1 MTLPLLISVPHAGLF
16 VPQEVEDLCILGEQ
30 DIIKDSDEGADEIY
44 LPLRTEV
51 SALVKTNVAR
61 AILDMN
67 RREDDRRMDG
77 IVKTHTCWDVP
88 VYSKFP
94 SEAIIKSLIKKYYR
108 PYHSDLSRLARGLEL
123 GVDCHTMAP
132 EGPPVG
138 PDPGVRRPHVCLSNG
153 EGTCPQS
160 WLKSLAKCFQKA
172 FETEVAINHPFRGGH
187 IIRSHARELPWV
199 QLELSR
205 EPFLTPEE
213 KGRWVLRALKD
224 WCSKLS

>member
-1 MTLPLLISVPHAGLF
+1 MTLPFLISIPHAGLI
-16 VPQEVEDLCILGEQ
+16 VPREVEDLCILSKQ

-51 SALVKTNVAR
+51 SALVTTNVAR
-61 AILDMN
+61 AIIDMN
-67 RREDDRRMDG
+67 RREDDRRKDG
-77 IVKTHTCWDVP
+77 IIKTHTCWDVT

-94 SEAIIKSLIKKYYR
+94 SEAIIKGLIDKYYR
-108 PYHSDLSRLARGLEL
+108 PYHSDLSRLARGLKL

-153 EGTCPQS
+153 EGTCPKS
-160 WLKSLAKCFQKA
+160 WLQFLAECFQKA

-187 IIRSHARELPWV
+187 IIRSHAEELPWV

-205 EPFLTPEE
+205 EPFLTLEE
-213 KGRWVLRALKD
+213 KSQCVLRALTD